1 MIHHHYSRVVLAV
14 RKRAGKNSLPIK
26 AANPFSRRQIIWL
39 KNKEKYSIAA
49 ILCRYIPV
57 NRC

>member
-1 MIHHHYSRVVLAV
+1 LLFHQNKKMIHHHYSRVVLAV

-39 KNKEKYSIAA
+39 KNKEK
-49 ILCRYIPV
+49 
-57 NRC
+57 